1 MKFKHLV
8 AGLTAV
14 LLSGNPA
21 LANQPIRY
29 TATCHLEAENG
40 ATYTDQCVVIETRT
54 ASGGLNTRN
63 IFSDRLGLTVKGSFR
78 DGLGYM
84 TWDSHNKF
92 EYKWEYK
99 PGKITGSSYVMPG
112 VSVENLSWD

>member
-1 MKFKHLV
+1 MF
-8 AGLTAV
+8 
-14 LLSGNPA
+14 LSANPA

-29 TATCHLEAENG
+29 TATCYLEAENG
-40 ATYTDQCVVIETRT
+40 STYTDECVVIETRT

-63 IFSDRLGLTVKGSFR
+63 IFSNRFGLTVKGSFR
-78 DGLGYM
+78 EGLGYM
-84 TWDSHNKF
+84 TWDSHNKY

-99 PGKITGSSYVMPG
+99 PGRITGSSYVMPG